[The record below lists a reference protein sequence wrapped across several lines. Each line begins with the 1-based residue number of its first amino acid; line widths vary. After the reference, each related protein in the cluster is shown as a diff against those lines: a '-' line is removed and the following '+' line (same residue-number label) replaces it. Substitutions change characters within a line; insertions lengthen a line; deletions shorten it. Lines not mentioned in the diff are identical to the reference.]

1 MNTVVFD
8 SLDLEHTEE
17 FLRTHYVPLRIGST
31 SRRSPTHITSA
42 ASSAI
47 SVDHLDLGFEM
58 SYDVDPLGKLCLCD
72 VLTGGIEDHAI
83 SGWTTPE
90 NFGPGES
97 FVLAPHD
104 RPYTGRINRAHYR
117 VTLLSTDLLDQV
129 ATPARGA
136 DSIRLLDHRPVD
148 ATAVKR
154 LRHAVDHVEQHVLGD
169 PAVMDSPLIVA
180 TASRYLAACVLATFP
195 NTGLS
200 EVTAADRNG
209 AGSIVVRRAVE
220 YIETYAGM
228 NISPADVAAAA
239 HITVRGLQYAF
250 RKHLDTT
257 PMAYVR
263 RVRLDRAHRELL
275 AGDPAKG
282 DTVTA
287 IATRWGFLH
296 QGRFVATYRRVYGRT
311 PGQTLR
317 G

>member
-1 MNTVVFD
+1 MDPLVFD
-8 SLDLEHTEE
+8 SADLGRTEE
-17 FLRTHYVPLRIGST
+17 FLRTHYAPLRIGST
-31 SRRSPTHITSA
+31 TQHSPAHITSVA
-42 ASSAI
+42 GSAVSI
-47 SVDHLDLGFEM
+47 DHLDLGFEM
-58 SYDVDPLGKLCLCD
+58 SYAVEPLGKLCLCD
-72 VLTGGIEDHAI
+72 VLSGGVEDHAV

-97 FVLAPHD
+97 FVLAPYD

-117 VTLLSTDLLDQV
+117 VTLLSQPLLDQV
-129 ATPARGA
+129 ATPARGV
-136 DSIRLLDHRPVD
+136 DSVRLLDHRPVE
-148 ATAVKR
+148 AVAGLR
-154 LRHAVDHVEQHVLGD
+154 LRHAIDHVERHVLGEA
-169 PAVMDSPLIVA
+169 AVMDSPLIVA

-195 NTGLS
+195 NTGLA
-200 EVTAADRNG
+200 EVTAADRSSV
-209 AGSIVVRRAVE
+209 GSAVVRRAVE

-228 NISPADVAAAA
+228 NISPADIAAAA

-250 RKHLDTT
+250 RRQLDTT

-263 RVRLDRAHRELL
+263 RVRLERAHRDLL
-275 AGDPAKG
+275 AADPSKG

-296 QGRFVATYRRVYGRT
+296 QGRFVATYRDVYGRT